1 MNKKM
6 KDKLIVV
13 LRTLINIEK
22 THKLCEFGA
31 MSDMVNTLEGIA
43 VHESDCSDSL
53 PENMLFGKR
62 GERYMLNAAELT
74 SAAHTLSKVAEEMR
88 TAITINAK
96 PAIDFKEI
104 NKARMAVKH
113 CIDR

>member
-31 MSDMVNTLEGIA
+31 MSGMVNTLEDIA

-74 SAAHTLSKVAEEMR
+74 SAAHTLSKVAEEMK
-88 TAITINAK
+88 TAIIIDAK
-96 PAIDFKEI
+96 PVVDFKRI